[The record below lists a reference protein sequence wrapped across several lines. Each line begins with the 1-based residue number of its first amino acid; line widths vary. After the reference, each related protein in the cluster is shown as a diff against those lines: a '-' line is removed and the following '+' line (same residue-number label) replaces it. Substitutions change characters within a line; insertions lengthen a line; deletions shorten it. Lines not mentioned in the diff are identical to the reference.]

1 MRHPLI
7 IALAVLATVG
17 ATTPAA
23 AQEWM
28 VAREQ
33 FAFVGNRL
41 VIRVDPGPAGN
52 LRIIRG
58 APGSVRVA
66 SRTGDGFT
74 AAGLT
79 AHEELTLT
87 ALGNGPVDYLVSVPE
102 DVRVQV
108 RLPDRTFGE
117 SVSGRS
123 RSRTFRWDEVAERHP
138 DPAPEWTL
146 SAIDAGPLFAALV
159 RTTAPAV
166 VSVPDLAHVRSLAV
180 HIQHGPFRAMTSRPF
195 AVEDGARDLVEI
207 RPAAPP
213 VDLVL
218 SLPPDSRDFRLVAA
232 GRTILVVRAGQVTTF
247 CSPVTDQRL
256 SDGRRWL
263 TFSPMDGALRCTDP
277 ITPRHEG

>member
-7 IALAVLATVG
+7 IALALLATAG

-33 FAFVGNRL
+33 FAFAGSRL

-66 SRTGDGFT
+66 SRSGDGFT
-74 AAGLT
+74 AAGLS
-79 AHEELTLT
+79 ADEELTLT
-87 ALGNGPVDYLVSVPE
+87 SLGNGPVDYLISVPE

-108 RLPDRTFGE
+108 RLPGRTFGE
-117 SVSGRS
+117 AVSGRS
-123 RSRTFRWDEVAERHP
+123 RSRTFHWDEVASRSP
-138 DPAPEWTL
+138 DPVPEWALSAPEPG
-146 SAIDAGPLFAALV
+146 ALFTALV
-159 RTTAPAV
+159 RTIAPTM
-166 VSVPDLAHVRSLAV
+166 VSVPDLAHVRTLAV
-180 HIQHGPFRAMTSRPF
+180 RIQPGPFRAMTSRPF
-195 AVEDGARDLVEI
+195 AVEDGSRDLVEI
-207 RPAAPP
+207 RPSAPP

-218 SLPPDSRDFRLVAA
+218 SLPSDSRDFRLVAA
-232 GRTILVVRAGQVTTF
+232 GRTILDIRAGQVAAL

-256 SDGRRWL
+256 SDGRRWV
-263 TFSPMDGALRCTDP
+263 TFTPVDGALRCTDP
-277 ITPRHEG
+277 IAPRHEG